1 MKQRILTAL
10 VLAPLAIAAV
20 LFLPTSI
27 FMVLMAAALL
37 LGLWE
42 WTRLIGIESHA
53 RRAIVLLAHAA
64 LMALLAWKGWPG
76 IFPFVA
82 LAGVA
87 WWLLAGLWL
96 VDMKFAS
103 APTARNRALKLA
115 IGTLLIVPAW
125 CAAGMLHGDVA
136 MSGSASHLGPAWT
149 LYALAIVWAADTGA
163 YFVGSRVGGPK
174 MAPSISPGKTWS
186 GFAGGMTTVIVL
198 SLACA
203 PLFGLG
209 WDQAP
214 LLLLASV
221 LAGLAS
227 VVGDLFESIIKRHA
241 GAKDSGYLIPGH
253 GGVLDRIDSVL
264 AALPVFAIAKAWLG
278 L

>member
-10 VLAPLAIAAV
+10 ILAPLAIAAV
-20 LFLPTSI
+20 LWLPTPL
-27 FMVLMAAALL
+27 FMASMAAIVL

-42 WTRLIGIESHA
+42 WTRLIGIEDHF

-76 IFPFVA
+76 VFPFVA
-82 LAGVA
+82 LAGVV
-87 WWLLAGLWL
+87 WWCLAALWL
-96 VDMKFAS
+96 IDMKFAS
-103 APTARNRALKLA
+103 VPTPGHRALKLV
-115 IGTLLIVPAW
+115 IGTFLVVPAW
-125 CAAGMLHGDVA
+125 CAIGMLHDDVGMAGDA
-136 MSGSASHLGPAWT
+136 IRMGPAWT
-149 LYALAIVWAADTGA
+149 LYALAIVWAADIGA

-174 MAPSISPGKTWS
+174 MSPSISPGKTWS
-186 GFAGGMTTVIVL
+186 GFGGGMATVIVL

-209 WDQAP
+209 WNQAP

-227 VVGDLFESIIKRHA
+227 VLGDLFESIIKRHA

>member
-10 VLAPLAIAAV
+10 ILAPLAIAGV
-20 LFLPTSI
+20 LWLPTSI
-27 FMVLMAAALL
+27 FMVFMAAVML

-42 WTRLIGIESHA
+42 WSRLIGFESHA
-53 RRAIVLLAHAA
+53 TRAVILLVNAA
-64 LMALLAWKGWPG
+64 MMALLAWKGWPG
-76 IFPFVA
+76 VFPFVA
-82 LAGVA
+82 LAGVV
-87 WWLLAGLWL
+87 WWGLASLWL
-96 VDMKFAS
+96 IDMKFAGQ
-103 APTARNRALKLA
+103 PTRFNRGLKLA

-136 MSGSASHLGPAWT
+136 MARNASHLGPAWT

-163 YFVGSRVGGPK
+163 YFVGSRIGGPK
-174 MAPSISPGKTWS
+174 MSPSISPGKTWS
-186 GFAGGMTTVIVL
+186 GFAGGLATVVVL

-209 WDQAP
+209 WNQAP
-214 LLLLASV
+214 LLLLGSL

-227 VVGDLFESIIKRHA
+227 VVGDLFESIIKRHS

>member
-1 MKQRILTAL
+1 VKQRILTAL
-10 VLAPLAIAAV
+10 ILAPLAIAAV

-27 FMVLMAAALL
+27 FMVLMAAAVL

-42 WTRLIGIESHA
+42 WARLIGFESHA
-53 RRAIVLLAHAA
+53 TRAVILLAHAA

-76 IFPFVA
+76 VFPFVA

-87 WWLLAGLWL
+87 WWCLAALWL
-96 VDMKFAS
+96 IDMKFAS
-103 APTARNRALKLA
+103 TPTRGNRAFKLA
-115 IGTLLIVPAW
+115 IGTLLMVPAW
-125 CAAGMLHGDVA
+125 CAAGMLHADVGMVRGA
-136 MSGSASHLGPAWT
+136 VHLGPAWT

-163 YFVGSRVGGPK
+163 YFVGSRIGGPK
-174 MAPSISPGKTWS
+174 MSPSISPGKTWS
-186 GFAGGMTTVIVL
+186 GFAGGMLTVVVL
-198 SLACA
+198 SLVCA

-209 WDQAP
+209 WNAAP

-221 LAGLAS
+221 LTGLAS